1 MHELLHREMREL
13 GALGI
18 ALVVVCDLAL
28 EQLSTCQH
36 RRGAHP
42 NIIEALSP
50 QQHRENAVE
59 STRLRRL
66 RPLRRMGEAKRSPG
80 RRSTPRHALACD
92 GCECAPQPPRS
103 AGTPAPRHRCQGPGG
118 MARCWA
124 QPRVP
129 RSACSQHGSPAHTDG
144 RQRGDDAQAQGMRP
158 GAVFWL
164 QCPAGD
170 SEAGR
175 PASSAAQWRIAHRPA
190 SCRTG
195 TPCFARTH
203 ARRAGRRAG
212 RACGAVGRHLLE
224 DGSGGGDGGGAPLG
238 AERGAGAAQHREQL
252 LHLAR
257 GAGCPHLTQLVD
269 LGLQAA
275 AGGRP
280 MMISMMMVDA
290 AMTRQTGQPVRRS
303 CHPPPHIH
311 SH

>member
-175 PASSAAQWRIAHRPA
+175 PASSAAQLSHRHA
-190 SCRTG
+190 LL
-195 TPCFARTH
+195 RTH
-203 ARRAGRRAG
+203 ARTQGGQAGRLGGTFSRMAAVVEMVVAPRSGPSEVRELPSTASSSSISREG
-212 RACGAVGRHLLE
+212 RGVPTSRSSLILACR
-224 DGSGGGDGGGAPLG
+224 
-238 AERGAGAAQHREQL
+238 
-252 LHLAR
+252 
-257 GAGCPHLTQLVD
+257 
-269 LGLQAA
+269 LQR
-275 AGGRP
+275 AGGR
-280 MMISMMMVDA
+280 
-290 AMTRQTGQPVRRS
+290 
-303 CHPPPHIH
+303 
-311 SH
+311 